1 MKIAIVSD
9 VFYPYLMGGA
19 ERRYWEMARRLAR
32 DNEVHVYTMRW
43 HSYPKVE
50 EVEGVTIHRLN
61 VPGRLYSGDRRS
73 IRESINFSL
82 RLFPGF
88 LRNHGFEVVD
98 ANQFPFFPLF
108 PSKVLSR
115 RCRCPLVVTWHEV
128 WRGYWYSYM
137 GNRPAGYVGKKI
149 ESFSAKLPDRIVAVS
164 RKTRDALRELGVPGD
179 RISVIYNGIDRG
191 LIDSVRASRADNKI
205 LYAGRLLPHKN
216 VEALIRAMPRII
228 GEVRDARLTIVG
240 EGPMREELIRLA
252 RKLDLEEN
260 VEILGMLDYE
270 GVIRQM
276 KSSTV
281 FVLPS
286 LREGFGMALVEAM
299 AAGTPVIAVKAPG
312 SGVAEMVNGE
322 NGILCAPG
330 ELDKSI
336 LRLLL
341 DPALRKKLAREG
353 YRYSTA
359 FDWDIKVEEL
369 LGVYRDAVEG
379 GGD

>member
-19 ERRYWEMARRLAR
+19 ERRYWEIARRLAR
-32 DNEVHVYTMRW
+32 DNEVHVFTMRW
-43 HSYPKVE
+43 HSYPRVE
-50 EVEGVTIHRLN
+50 ELEGMTIHRMN
-61 VPGRLYSGDRRS
+61 VPGRLYSGGRRS
-73 IRESINFSL
+73 IYESINFSL
-82 RLFPGF
+82 RLFPRF
-88 LRNHGFEVVD
+88 FRNHGFEVID

-108 PSKVLSR
+108 PAKVLSKK
-115 RCRCPLVVTWHEV
+115 CDCPLIATWHEV

-137 GNRPAGYVGKKI
+137 GSWLGGYIGEKI
-149 ESFSAKLPDRIVAVS
+149 EACSAKLPDHILAVS
-164 RKTRDALRELGVPGD
+164 QETRKALMKGLGIPGE
-179 RISVIYNGIDRG
+179 RISVVHNGIDRG
-191 LIDSVRASRADNKI
+191 LIDSVEAGRADGKI

-216 VEALIRAMPRII
+216 VEALIRAMPGII
-228 GEVRDARLTIVG
+228 DQVRDAKLTIVG
-240 EGPMREELIRLA
+240 EGPMKEELIRLA
-252 RKLDLEEN
+252 RKLDLEKH
-260 VEILGMLDYE
+260 VEFLGMLDYE

-312 SGVAEMVNGE
+312 SGVAEVVNGR
-322 NGILCAPG
+322 NGILCPPG
-330 ELDKSI
+330 ELEKNI

-353 YRYSTA
+353 RRYSRA
-359 FDWDIKVEEL
+359 FDWDTKAEEVL
-369 LGVYRDAVEG
+369 RVYENAVQ
-379 GGD
+379 